1 LPLEFVGGTVTL
13 SAGGT
18 GDVVLVY
25 ARDTNIVE
33 FLVNSTGR
41 CEITKIEQEGVEVY
55 TTGVLELDQ
64 LKKQGNVYVLPE
76 AIGYRANAKLVF
88 SLRDISGA
96 SNTVY
101 VCAVMVYT

>member
-1 LPLEFVGGTVTL
+1 MPIEFVGGTVTL
-13 SAGGT
+13 SAGAS
-18 GDVVLVY
+18 GDVVLSY
-25 ARDTNIVE
+25 ARDANIVE
-33 FLVNSTGR
+33 LLVNSTGR
-41 CEITKIEQEGVEVY
+41 CEIVKIEQEGVETY

-64 LKKQGNVYVLPE
+64 LKKQGNVYTLPE
-76 AIGYRANAKLVF
+76 AISYKANARLVV

>member
-18 GDVVLVY
+18 GDVILTY
-25 ARDTNIVE
+25 ARDANIVE

-41 CEITKIEQEGVEVY
+41 CEVTRIEQEGVDVY

-64 LKKQGNVYVLPE
+64 LKKQGNVYTLPE
-76 AIGYRANAKLVF
+76 AISYRANAKLVF

-101 VCAVMVYT
+101 VCAIMVYA

>member
-13 SAGGT
+13 SAGAS
-18 GDVVLVY
+18 GDIVLVY
-25 ARDTNIVE
+25 ARDANIVE

-41 CEITKIEQEGVEVY
+41 CEVTKIEQEGVDVY
-55 TTGVLELDQ
+55 TTGTLELDQ

-76 AIGYRANAKLVF
+76 ALTYKANAKLVF

-101 VCAVMVYT
+101 VCVVMV